1 MLSQVS
7 DRTTSSTLT
16 TADSYFGPWS
26 RGLGQIYIVTAM
38 VTAFGAYDIKPMFHT
53 LVLGFAFGC
62 LLLAPRQAILDIR
75 VSLISVMMLSLVAAS
90 VLWTFDSVTTTFL
103 VRLEVPRSLF
113 LLLVI
118 AVLPLED
125 TIAGLKKAI
134 WVILGMTIIGLILV
148 PATRSHGILAGS
160 TEPYPGWHG
169 FFLHKN
175 SMSPYLIFALST
187 LLIWEKSKA
196 ARVLGFLTI
205 MVLMVGSQ
213 SGTGIGASLFVI
225 AFYIWVVMYRRS
237 SNRWS
242 GGFLIASVGLLF
254 CAAITGAA
262 AIGQISESAGKG
274 SSFSGRTFIW
284 SAVLDAISQRP
295 LLGYG
300 YGGLFQ
306 NPPSD
311 TTREIWRNIGF
322 EANHSHSGGLDLLLQ
337 LGVVGTVLFGGLFVS
352 TLLGGLGVREDE
364 QRMADWIL
372 IVLAVQVLISLSEP
386 VFLGP
391 WMLVMMILRG
401 LTLKTMPSW
410 RQRHG
415 RVATIHG
422 ERARIRSEHDDELD
436 YQSVE

>member
-7 DRTTSSTLT
+7 DRPTLATPT

-26 RGLGQIYIVTAM
+26 RGLGQIYIVAAM
-38 VTAFGAYDIKPMFHT
+38 VTAFGAYDLKPIFHT

-75 VSLISVMMLSLVAAS
+75 VSLISVMVLSLVAAS
-90 VLWTFDSVTTTFL
+90 TLWTFDSVTTTFL
-103 VRLEVPRSLF
+103 VRLEVPRSFF

-125 TIAGLKKAI
+125 TIAGLKKAM
-134 WVILGMTIIGLILV
+134 WVILALTAVALIMF
-148 PATRSHGILAGS
+148 PATRAHAIVAG
-160 TEPYPGWHG
+160 TDEPYPGWHG

-175 SMSPYLIFALST
+175 AMSPYLIFALTT
-187 LLIWEKSKA
+187 LLVWEKKKLS
-196 ARVLGFLTI
+196 RVLGFIAI
-205 MVLMVGSQ
+205 MALMVGSQ
-213 SGTGIGASLFVI
+213 SGTGIGASLFVVS
-225 AFYIWVVMYRRS
+225 FYIWVLLYRRS

-242 GGFLIASVGLLF
+242 GGFLIASVALLF
-254 CAAITGAA
+254 CAGITGAA
-262 AIGQISESAGKG
+262 AVGQISESAGKG
-274 SSFSGRTFIW
+274 ASFSGRTFIW
-284 SAVLDAISQRP
+284 SAVIDAIAQRP

-306 NPPSD
+306 RPPSD

-322 EANHSHSGGLDLLLQ
+322 EANHAHSGLLDLLLQ

-352 TLLGGLGVREDE
+352 TLIGGLGVREEE
-364 QRMADWIL
+364 QRMTDWIL
-372 IVLAVQVLISLSEP
+372 IVLSVQILISLSEP

-391 WMLVMMILRG
+391 WLLVMMILRG

-422 ERARIRSEHDDELD
+422 ERARIRPE
-436 YQSVE
+436 